1 MTPPGRSL
9 AQRQAD
15 LVASLVTGGPIPA
28 GFDPARVAATVDA
41 LLRKRAEEV
50 GARWPA
56 LRAHLDPQ
64 WMDEFSQWAQNQAAA
79 GLLARR
85 LGLRAPPCRVRSSS
99 RPGQRGARRDRGTV
113 SVRRRQSAAPSALP
127 IATDRAWRGCG
138 ATRRPGL
145 DVPPAALIP
154 PASPLG

>member
-64 WMDEFSQWAQNQAAA
+64 WMDEFSQWARTRPPLGSWRDGWDYARHLAGSGRLAGPASAELAATE
-79 GLLARR
+79 ARYR
-85 LGLRAPPCRVRSSS
+85 YDGANPP
-99 RPGQRGARRDRGTV
+99 
-113 SVRRRQSAAPSALP
+113 RRRRFPSLR
-127 IATDRAWRGCG
+127 TVHG
-138 ATRRPGL
+138 AVAVQLGGRVWTFLRRP
-145 DVPPAALIP
+145 
-154 PASPLG
+154 